1 MMKTEDYCFVCGK
14 QNPVGLKAQFKY
26 GEGKAYSELS
36 LSKEYQGWSGIIH
49 GGIIFALLDEACV
62 YAGNS
67 LGYNTVTAELKVRF
81 KKPLEPEEKI
91 LVEAQANLVKS
102 KLIEAIAK
110 IKDSQGNL
118 IAEAEGKLIIKEKRE

>member
-14 QNPVGLKAQFKY
+14 QNPVGLKAEFKH
-26 GEGKAYSELS
+26 GQGKSSAEIV

-49 GGIIFALLDEACV
+49 GGIICALLDEACV

-67 LGYNTVTAELKVRF
+67 LGYNTVTAELKIRF
-81 KKPLEPEEKI
+81 KKPVQPEEKI
-91 LVEAQANLVKS
+91 SVEAQANHVKS
-102 KLIEAIAK
+102 KLIEARAT
-110 IKDSQGNL
+110 IKDSRGNI

>member
-14 QNPVGLKAQFKY
+14 RNPVGLKAQFNY
-26 GEGKAYSELS
+26 GEGRAFSELR

-49 GGIIFALLDEACV
+49 GGIISALLDEACV

-81 KKPLEPEEKI
+81 KNPLKPEEKI
-91 LVEAQANLVKS
+91 FVEAQVNFVKS
-102 KLIEAIAK
+102 KLIEAVAK
-110 IKDSQGNL
+110 IRDYQGTL
-118 IAEAEGKLIIKEKRE
+118 IAEAVGKLIIKEKSE

>member
-14 QNPVGLKAQFKY
+14 QNPVGLKAEFKH
-26 GEGKAYSELS
+26 GQGKSSAELV

-49 GGIIFALLDEACV
+49 GGIISALLDEACV

-67 LGYNTVTAELKVRF
+67 LGYNTVTAELKIRF
-81 KKPLEPEEKI
+81 KKPVQPEEKI
-91 LVEAQANLVKS
+91 SVEAQANHVKS
-102 KLIEAIAK
+102 KLIEARAT
-110 IKDSQGNL
+110 IKDSRGNI

>member
-14 QNPVGLKAQFKY
+14 QNPIGLKAQFNY
-26 GEGKAYSELS
+26 GEGKAFSELRI
-36 LSKEYQGWSGIIH
+36 SKEYQGWSGIIH
-49 GGIIFALLDEACV
+49 GGIISALLDEACV

-81 KKPLEPEEKI
+81 KKPLKPEEKI

-102 KLIEAIAK
+102 KLIEARAK
-110 IKDSQGNL
+110 IKDAQGNL

>member
-14 QNPVGLKAQFKY
+14 QNPIGLKAQFNY
-26 GEGKAYSELS
+26 GEGRAFSELS

-49 GGIIFALLDEACV
+49 GGVISALLDEACV

-81 KKPLEPEEKI
+81 KSPLKPEEKI
-91 LVEAQANLVKS
+91 FVEAQANFVKS
-102 KLIEAIAK
+102 KLIEAVAK
-110 IKDSQGNL
+110 IRNYQGIL